1 MQILDK
7 MTYHDYEELVAT
19 IWHHNKL
26 YYVDSAPTISDE
38 EYDALFKKLETIEK
52 THPEWLTAIS
62 PTQRVNES
70 LSTGFQTVAHQTPML
85 SLANTYS
92 KDELAEF
99 IKRMH
104 KLTGKDKL
112 IFSCEL
118 KMDGIA
124 ISVCY
129 EAGIYTRAV
138 TRGDGKQGDD
148 ITVNV
153 KTIESLPLRLYGNVP
168 SHLEVRGEVFMPKKV
183 FESVNLERKKLDEDL
198 FANPRNASAGSLKL
212 LDSAIVATRR
222 LNIVFYGIA
231 DESTAAVAHQSDLHH
246 YLNSLGLPTLH
257 MIAKCQDLEEIW
269 DFIEKVRVS
278 RATLDFEID
287 GVVIKLDDL
296 KEQKRLGVTGKNPR
310 YAIAYKF
317 AAEQAK
323 TRIKAITV
331 QVGRTGV
338 LTPVAEL
345 DPVFL
350 AGSTIARATLHNQD
364 EIDRKDIRIHD
375 TVVIEKGGDVI
386 PKVVLVDLAFRE
398 ISSKPF
404 TMPTNCPS
412 CGSLVTREIGEVALK
427 CPNKFS
433 CPAQN
438 LKNMIHFV
446 SKVAFDIEE
455 MGEKVVEQLVLKGFI
470 NYPSD
475 IFTLNQTILFKLDGF
490 KDKSVTN
497 LLKSIEK
504 ARAISLPKFI
514 MALSIPHVG
523 ATTAE
528 LIANKVGSVESL
540 IKITKEQ
547 LLEIEG
553 VGEKVADS
561 VLNYF
566 LDEHHVAEIGRL
578 LVNGVKPS
586 KQTTPQFTDHPFSGK
601 TFVLT
606 GNLTNYSRDGAS
618 SLIKMRGGKV
628 TSSVSKNT
636 DYLVC
641 GESAGSK
648 LDKASSLG
656 IKILNEEEFKK
667 IL

>member
-1 MQILDK
+1 
-7 MTYHDYEELVAT
+7 MTHHDYEELVAT

-26 YYVDSAPTISDE
+26 YYVDSAPIISDE

-52 THPEWLTAIS
+52 AHPEWVTATS

-70 LSTGFQTVAHQTPML
+70 LSAGFQTVAHQTPML

-104 KLTGKDKL
+104 KLSGKENL

-129 EAGIYTRAV
+129 EEGVYARGV
-138 TRGDGKQGDD
+138 TRGDGKKGDD

-153 KTIESLPLRLYGNVP
+153 KTIESLPLRLYGKHVP

-183 FESVNLERKKLDEDL
+183 FEAVNLERKNLGEDL

-212 LDSAIVATRR
+212 LDSRVVATRK

-231 DESTAAVAHQSDLHH
+231 DESTAPVAHQSDLHL
-246 YLNSLGLPTLH
+246 YLNNLGLPTLH
-257 MIAKCQDLEEIW
+257 MIAKCQNLEEIW
-269 DFIEKVRVS
+269 DFIEKVRAS
-278 RATLDFEID
+278 RAALDFEID

-345 DPVFL
+345 EPVFL

-364 EIDRKDIRIHD
+364 EIDRKDIRVHD
-375 TVVIEKGGDVI
+375 IVVIEKGGDVI
-386 PKVVLVDLAFRE
+386 PKVVLVDLTSRE
-398 ISSKPF
+398 NTSQPF
-404 TMPTNCPS
+404 TMPVNCPS
-412 CGSLVTREIGEVALK
+412 CGTAVVRESNEVALK

-433 CPAQN
+433 CPAQK
-438 LKNMIHFV
+438 LKNLIHFV

-470 NYPSD
+470 NHPSD
-475 IFTLNQTILFKLDGF
+475 IFTLNETILYQLDGF
-490 KDKSVTN
+490 KDKSVSN
-497 LLKSIEK
+497 LLNSIER
-504 ARAISLPKFI
+504 ARAVSLPKFI

-528 LIANKVGSVESL
+528 LIANKIGTVESL

-553 VGEKVADS
+553 VGDKVADS

-566 LDEHHVAEIGRL
+566 QDEHHVAEIGRL
-578 LVNGVKPS
+578 LANGVKPS
-586 KQTTPQFTDHPFSGK
+586 QQKIVQFTDHPFNGK

-606 GNLTNYSRDGAS
+606 GNLTHYSRDGAS

-648 LDKASSLG
+648 LDKASNLG
-656 IKILNEEEFKK
+656 VKILNEEEFQK

>member
-1 MQILDK
+1 
-7 MTYHDYEELVAT
+7 
-19 IWHHNKL
+19 
-26 YYVDSAPTISDE
+26 
-38 EYDALFKKLETIEK
+38 
-52 THPEWLTAIS
+52 
-62 PTQRVNES
+62 
-70 LSTGFQTVAHQTPML
+70 
-85 SLANTYS
+85 
-92 KDELAEF
+92 
-99 IKRMH
+99 
-104 KLTGKDKL
+104 
-112 IFSCEL
+112 
-118 KMDGIA
+118 
-124 ISVCY
+124 
-129 EAGIYTRAV
+129 
-138 TRGDGKQGDD
+138 
-148 ITVNV
+148 
-153 KTIESLPLRLYGNVP
+153 
-168 SHLEVRGEVFMPKKV
+168 
-183 FESVNLERKKLDEDL
+183 
-198 FANPRNASAGSLKL
+198 
-212 LDSAIVATRR
+212 
-222 LNIVFYGIA
+222 
-231 DESTAAVAHQSDLHH
+231 
-246 YLNSLGLPTLH
+246 
-257 MIAKCQDLEEIW
+257 
-269 DFIEKVRVS
+269 
-278 RATLDFEID
+278 
-287 GVVIKLDDL
+287 
-296 KEQKRLGVTGKNPR
+296 
-310 YAIAYKF
+310 
-317 AAEQAK
+317 
-323 TRIKAITV
+323 
-331 QVGRTGV
+331 
-338 LTPVAEL
+338 
-345 DPVFL
+345 
-350 AGSTIARATLHNQD
+350 
-364 EIDRKDIRIHD
+364 
-375 TVVIEKGGDVI
+375 
-386 PKVVLVDLAFRE
+386 
-398 ISSKPF
+398 
-404 TMPTNCPS
+404 
-412 CGSLVTREIGEVALK
+412 
-427 CPNKFS
+427 
-433 CPAQN
+433 
-438 LKNMIHFV
+438 MIHFV

-497 LLKSIEK
+497 LLTSIEK